1 MLNETIDG
9 ISVKLNETFGGEYT
23 IYKENVPQDLHEPA
37 FIITH
42 LITLNS
48 AKLPNRYLRKQT
60 FNIKYFPKDKYN
72 AKNEMYDVAEKML
85 IALEYINL
93 SHNENFDNL
102 CRGTK
107 MRYEVVDGILHFFVN
122 YDLFVK
128 KEVVK
133 QDNMEDLTI
142 SSKAEG

>member
-1 MLNETIDG
+1 MLNETIDA
-9 ISVKLNETFGGEYT
+9 IAIKLHETFGEGYT
-23 IYKENVPQDLHEPA
+23 LYKEDVPQHLCEPA

-42 LITLNS
+42 LITLSS

-60 FNIKYFPKDKYN
+60 FNIQYFPEDKN
-72 AKNEMYDVAEKML
+72 NSKNEMYDVAEKML

-107 MRYEVVDGILHFFVN
+107 MRYEIVNDVLHFFVN

-133 QDNMEDLTI
+133 QENMEDLTI

>member
-1 MLNETIDG
+1 MLNDTIKA
-9 ISVKLNETFGGEYT
+9 IAIKLNETFGDEYT
-23 IYKENVPQDLHEPA
+23 YYKENVPQDLREPA

-60 FNIKYFPKDKYN
+60 FNIQYFPKDKYN

-85 IALEYINL
+85 IALEYISL

-107 MRYEVVDGILHFFVN
+107 MRYEVVDGVLHFFVN

-133 QDNMEDLTI
+133 EDNMEDLTI